1 MGVAF
6 KVLADVEPQNAPSGV
21 AQLVDGHGGQGGRVD
36 DAVVE
41 QQRRHAAE
49 GILAEVIGAAVL
61 AGAQVDLHLL
71 DAGRIQLALVEGY
84 YPQEEYEHTRY
95 STGDYIGVCAAAHHF
110 AMPPHRF
117 HDLLQERLLIREEG
131 SGTRNIL
138 ERNLA
143 LYGMKVSDFIHYTE
157 VGNMHTIIGLLLRDA
172 GISFL
177 YRIAVEAELR
187 AGKLREIPL
196 AGFTMQHDFD
206 FIWEKGSIYTD
217 AYTSF
222 CEELRSLAGE
232 QDSSN
237 FPDRQ
242 GRAGAGSNTPVE

>member
-1 MGVAF
+1 
-6 KVLADVEPQNAPSGV
+6 
-21 AQLVDGHGGQGGRVD
+21 
-36 DAVVE
+36 
-41 QQRRHAAE
+41 
-49 GILAEVIGAAVL
+49 
-61 AGAQVDLHLL
+61 
-71 DAGRIQLALVEGY
+71 
-84 YPQEEYEHTRY
+84 
-95 STGDYIGVCAAAHHF
+95 
-110 AMPPHRF
+110 MPPHRF

-187 AGKLREIPL
+187 AGTLREIPL